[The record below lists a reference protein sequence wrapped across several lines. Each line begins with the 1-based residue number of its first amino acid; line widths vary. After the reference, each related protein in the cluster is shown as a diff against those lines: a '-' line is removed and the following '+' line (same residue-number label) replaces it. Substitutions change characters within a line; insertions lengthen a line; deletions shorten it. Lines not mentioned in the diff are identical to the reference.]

1 MDEGIKRQ
9 FLICA
14 KVLMG
19 TENDGRSDLKKA
31 FDAHA
36 LTMITGLY
44 ANICG
49 IGYDAAEKE
58 LRGLSNEESR

>member
-31 FDAHA
+31 FDAYA

-49 IGYDAAEKE
+49 IRYDAAEKE
-58 LRGLSNEESR
+58 LRGLSNEENR